1 MATGAKYY
9 HSCINCG
16 GINTD
21 TRNEKGLPCEQC
33 LSQEQISKNIFE
45 SLKKKGTLK
54 DYQIYWNFQQNFD
67 TFEKFFEH
75 IFQKPL
81 TGYQRTWA
89 RRFLLSKSFTLV
101 APTGV
106 GKTTFGLVASFFLAL
121 NGKKSALVFPTISLA
136 QQSFERLEEFKAK
149 LENANAVKILLFN
162 SMMTKS
168 RKEEFEKRFL
178 SCDFDILIITTQFVS
193 KRKDVLSKMFFNLV
207 FVDDVDAILK
217 SSKNIDTL
225 LQMIGFSEDEI
236 EKATKRLRSKNKENG
251 QDTVSNGSKNKG
263 MLIVSSAT
271 AKPQGLKPL
280 LFRELLGFEIG
291 RFTFNIRNI
300 TNIRIKKKSIEK
312 LLEIINI
319 LKDGILLFVNTEE
332 EGREMVKFLLENGI
346 KIGATWNDF
355 EKEFELFKEGKL
367 NVICGVSSYYGKLI
381 RGIDLPSRI
390 KYCIFW
396 ETPCFRFFIDM
407 DKAPR
412 FVLERVFAEYLDNH
426 PKLKE
431 YFKNVYSLQT
441 EKLRQL
447 VSKYIS
453 KEDYSKIVNEIFS
466 HLKLTDDGKLVIPDV
481 PTYIQGSGRT
491 SRMFGMRLT
500 KGVSI
505 LFEEDDTIFES
516 LKSRL
521 MFLLDEEWMEENEAD
536 FKSLMEE
543 VEESRKIQNHDFYQN
558 DTKSRLMIVESPTKA
573 DTISKFLEKASTRR
587 YGKLSVYESIT
598 PEGIL
603 LITASKGHVYDLET
617 KKGLHGVEYHDGKFI
632 PYYNSIKRCMKCNTQ
647 FTDELDSCPKCA
659 SNTID
664 DKKEILKTLR
674 ELSLE
679 VDEVLIATDPDVEGE
694 KISWDISQYI
704 KPANSNIKRIEM
716 HEITRYGLDSAL
728 RNPRQFNTN
737 LVKSQI
743 VRRIEDR
750 WVGFELSS
758 KLQENFKS
766 YNLSAGRVQSTILG
780 WIVEREKEYAKSER
794 TFTLLKLENGYNLEI
809 EGEIEC
815 ERVKAQIVEQKIEEI
830 SAPAPFSTSSL
841 LSLASQKL
849 NLGVP
854 QIMEILQFLFEH
866 GFITY
871 HRTDSTRISVTGQ
884 NIARMFLEK
893 VGKKELFLP
902 RSFGD
907 EGAHEAIRPVKPIS
921 PEELKELAYEKY
933 AQGISQ
939 NHIKVYQ
946 LIFNRFMSSQMKNP
960 KVLVQK
966 VHFRINDIEIVKD
979 IPVKV
984 EEESWLEFLPM
995 QIYPLFENKDYG
1007 ITDKRSY
1014 KKHTIQLYT
1023 QASLIDE
1030 MKQKNIGRPST
1041 YAKMVETLF
1050 KRGYVFEDSFRRIR
1064 STSLGKKVYSYL
1076 SQKYGE
1082 YVNEQTTRELEKL
1095 MDIVEEGKRD
1105 YQEILSEL
1113 FNDLKNLIE
1122 N

>member
-21 TRNEKGLPCEQC
+21 TRNEKGLPCEKC
-33 LSQEQISKNIFE
+33 LEDDHLTENVFE
-45 SLKKKGTLK
+45 LLKGRGLLK
-54 DYQIYWNFQQNFD
+54 DYQIYWNFHQSYKM
-67 TFEKFFEH
+67 FEKFFEL
-75 IFQKPL
+75 IFHKPM

-106 GKTTFGLVASFFLAL
+106 GKTTFGLVASLFSAL
-121 NGKKSALVFPTISLA
+121 HGKKSALVFPTISLA
-136 QQSFERLEEFKAK
+136 QQSFERLNQFKSK
-149 LENANAVKILLFN
+149 IQNADAIRILLFN
-162 SMMTKS
+162 SSMTKS
-168 RKEEFEKRFL
+168 EKEEFEQRFL
-178 SCDFDILIITTQFVS
+178 SQDFEILIVSSQFIS

-236 EKATKRLRSKNKENG
+236 EKATERLKNKNKEDG
-251 QDTVSNGSKNKG
+251 QDTSLNTFKDKG
-263 MLIVSSAT
+263 ILIVSSAT

-300 TNIRIKKKSIEK
+300 TNIRIKKKSREK

-332 EGREMVKFLLENGI
+332 EGKEIVKFLIEHGV
-346 KIGATWNDF
+346 KIGTTWSNFD
-355 EKEFELFKEGKL
+355 KEFELFKEGKL

-381 RGIDLPSRI
+381 RGIDLPERI

-396 ETPCFRFFIDM
+396 ETPSFRFSVDM

-412 FVLERVFAEYLDNH
+412 FVLERVFVEYLEDH

-431 YFKNVYSLQT
+431 YFKNVETLQT

-447 VSKYIS
+447 VLKYIS
-453 KEDYSKIVNEIFS
+453 VESYNKIVQEIFS
-466 HLKLTDDGKLVIPDV
+466 HLKITDDGKLVIPDV

-521 MFLLDEEWMEENEAD
+521 MFLLDEEWMDESEAN
-536 FKSLMEE
+536 FESLIGE
-543 VEESRKIQNHDFYQN
+543 VEESRKSRNGAFNVN

-617 KKGLHGVEYHDGKFI
+617 KKGLHGVEFLDGKFI
-632 PYYNSIKRCMKCNTQ
+632 PYYNSIKRCTKCYTQ

-674 ELSLE
+674 ELALE

-704 KPANSNIKRIEM
+704 KPANSNIKRVEM
-716 HEITRYGLDSAL
+716 HEITRYGLDSAFK
-728 RNPRQFNTN
+728 NPRQFNTN

-758 KLQENFKS
+758 KLQENFQS

-794 TFTLLKLENGYNLEI
+794 TFTMLKLENGYNLEI
-809 EGEIEC
+809 EGEEEC
-815 ERVKAQIVEQKIEEI
+815 KRVKAEVVEQKIEEI
-830 SAPAPFSTSSL
+830 PAPAPFSTSSL

-849 NLGVP
+849 NLGVQ

-884 NIARMFLEK
+884 NIARIFLEK
-893 VGKKELFLP
+893 VGKKEFFLP

-960 KVLVQK
+960 KVLFQK
-966 VHFRINDIEIVKD
+966 VCFKIADKEIVKD
-979 IPVKV
+979 IPVKI
-984 EEESWLEFLPM
+984 EEEGWLHFLSM
-995 QIYPLFENKDYG
+995 QFYPLFENKDYSV
-1007 ITDKRSY
+1007 TDRRSY

-1064 STSLGKKVYSYL
+1064 ATSLGKKVYSYL
-1076 SQKYGE
+1076 SQKYAE

-1105 YQEILSEL
+1105 YQEILQELYNNISEL
-1113 FNDLKNLIE
+1113 LNK
-1122 N
+1122 